1 MTTDV
6 RAGRPA
12 RLSLTVLI
20 LTLALSAP
28 AAAAPVWLAPADVAP
43 PSIGRATTATDADGT
58 VLAVWNANV
67 PSGSV
72 LRFAQ
77 RPPGGAWTAP
87 VDLTPAITDHYVG
100 EPIIR
105 IDDAGTATAVW
116 EYYDQDGIGDNT
128 TVFQSVRRPRG
139 GPWGAI
145 EAVSAPAVSPDAV
158 DRKDLAVAPG
168 GAVTAV
174 WQFTDY
180 GAGYRVVSARRSA
193 QGAWE
198 APTEL
203 TTAPVT
209 SGEALPR
216 IAVDDSGRATAVW
229 TQSPTVVLTAS
240 RDAGGAWDAP
250 VTVSGAPGNVGDAS
264 VAMDASGTA
273 TAVWR
278 RFSGVFRVETASRPA
293 GGSWS
298 LPDFLS
304 SAATTTNEP
313 QIAVDPDG
321 QALAAWQQTNGV
333 NVLIRAKRRPA
344 GGAWQ
349 VTADDLSATGQNALY
364 PAAILDR
371 AGNAT
376 VAWNR
381 SNGTEPVVQA
391 AHASPSGA
399 WTTPV
404 DVAAGGTDVYGT
416 WLSAN
421 PNGDLALSW
430 WRDSGLAAAVGVVP
444 PTCTSTTAAAQAAAT
459 VTVDLPCAGTV
470 DTRAIAAA
478 PALGALGPIDQA
490 LGRVTF
496 AANPGPGGT
505 DAFTF
510 TGTNAAGTSP
520 PATVNLTITPQP
532 PAPAGG
538 PPPPPPPA
546 PAPATP
552 AAKPAAVRFTSL
564 ATLPST
570 KRCVSRRQFRIRL
583 RVPKGVGVTSAE
595 VRVNGKRV
603 KTVKRARFTAPVDLR
618 NLPKGP
624 VKVNIRVRLADG
636 RTITGTR
643 TYRTCTA
650 KKAKPRR

>member
-1 MTTDV
+1 MFTDV
-6 RAGRPA
+6 RAGRLA
-12 RLSLTVLI
+12 RLPLAV
-20 LTLALSAP
+20 LTLGALAVLPAP

-43 PSIGRATTATDADGT
+43 PTIGIGSTAIDADGT

-72 LRFAQ
+72 LRVAQ
-77 RPPGGAWTAP
+77 RPPGGTWTAP
-87 VDLTPAITDHYVG
+87 VDLTPTITDHYVG
-100 EPIIR
+100 EPKIG
-105 IDDAGTATAVW
+105 IDDAGTATALW

-128 TVFQSVRRPRG
+128 TVLQSARRPRG

-145 EAVSAPAVSPDAV
+145 EAVSAVAVSPDAV
-158 DRKDLAVAPG
+158 DRKDLAVTPG
-168 GAVTAV
+168 GALTAV

-180 GAGYRVVSARRSA
+180 GSGYRVVSARRPA

-203 TTAPVT
+203 TTAAVAG
-209 SGEALPR
+209 GEALPR
-216 IAVDDSGRATAVW
+216 VAADDGGRAAAVW
-229 TQSPTVVLTAS
+229 TQSPTVVLAAS
-240 RDAGGAWDAP
+240 RDAAGAWDAP
-250 VTVSGAPGNVGDAS
+250 VTVSGAPGNVADPS

-278 RFSGVFRVETASRPA
+278 RFSGVSRVETASRTASGP
-293 GGSWS
+293 WS
-298 LPDFLS
+298 APEFLS
-304 SAATTTNEP
+304 SAAANTNEP

-321 QALAAWQQTNGV
+321 QALAAWRQTDGV
-333 NVLIRAKRRPA
+333 NLLIRAKRRPA

-349 VTADDLSATGQNALY
+349 ATADDLSVTGQNALA

-399 WTTPV
+399 WTAPV

-416 WLSAN
+416 RLSAN

-430 WRDSGLAAAVGVVP
+430 WRDSGLVAAVGVVP
-444 PTCTSTTAAAQAAAT
+444 PTCTSTTAAAQAAAA
-459 VTVDLPCAGTV
+459 VLIDLPCSGTV
-470 DTRAIAAA
+470 DTRAIGAA
-478 PALGALGPIDQA
+478 PALGVLGAIDQG

-496 AANPGPGGT
+496 TANPGPGGA

-510 TGTNAAGTSP
+510 TGANAAGTSA
-520 PATVNLTITPQP
+520 PATVSLAITPQP
-532 PAPAGG
+532 PAPAGPAPG
-538 PPPPPPPA
+538 VPAPPA
-546 PAPATP
+546 PAP
-552 AAKPAAVRFTSL
+552 KPAAVAFGSL

-570 KRCVSRRQFRIRL
+570 KRCVSRRLFRIRL

-603 KTVKRARFTAPVDLR
+603 RTVKRSRFTAPVDLR
-618 NLPKGP
+618 NLPKGR
-624 VKVNIRVRLADG
+624 VKVNIRVKLADG
-636 RTITGTR
+636 RTISGTR
-643 TYRTCTA
+643 TYRTCVA
-650 KKAKPRR
+650 KKR

>member
-1 MTTDV
+1 MITDV

-12 RLSLTVLI
+12 RLSLAV
-20 LTLALSAP
+20 LTLCVLAVLPAP
-28 AAAAPVWLAPADVAP
+28 AAAAPVWLATAEVAP
-43 PSIGRATTATDADGT
+43 PTIGLGATAIDADGT
-58 VLAVWNANV
+58 VVAVWNANV

-72 LRFAQ
+72 LRVAQ
-77 RPPGGAWTAP
+77 RPPGGAWSAP
-87 VDLTPAITDHYVG
+87 VDLTPTITDHYVG
-100 EPIIR
+100 EPKIG
-105 IDDAGTATAVW
+105 IDDAGTATALW
-116 EYYDQDGIGDNT
+116 EYLDQDGIGDNT
-128 TVFQSVRRPRG
+128 TVLQSARRPRG
-139 GPWGAI
+139 GPWGTI
-145 EAVSAPAVSPDAV
+145 ETVSAPAVSPEDIG
-158 DRKDLAVAPG
+158 RTDLAVAPG
-168 GAVTAV
+168 GALTAV

-180 GAGYRVVSARRSA
+180 GSGYRVVSARRSV

-203 TTAPVT
+203 TTAPVA

-216 IAVDDSGRATAVW
+216 VAVDDSGRAAAVW
-229 TQSPTVVLTAS
+229 TQSPTVVLAAS
-240 RDAGGAWDAP
+240 RDAAGAWDAP
-250 VTVSGAPGNVGDAS
+250 VTVSGAPGNVADPS

-278 RFSGVFRVETASRPA
+278 RFSGGFRVETASRAA
-293 GGSWS
+293 GEAWGT
-298 LPDFLS
+298 PEFLS
-304 SAATTTNEP
+304 SAAASTNEP

-321 QALAAWQQTNGV
+321 QALAAWRQTDGA

-349 VTADDLSATGQNALY
+349 ATADDLSVTGQNGLY

-399 WTTPV
+399 WSAPV
-404 DVAAGGTDVYGT
+404 DVATGGTDVD
-416 WLSAN
+416 WFRLSAN
-421 PNGDLALSW
+421 PSGDLALSW
-430 WRDSGLAAAVGVVP
+430 RRDNSLVAAVGVVP
-444 PTCTSTTAAAQAAAT
+444 PTCTSTTAAAQAAAA
-459 VTVDLPCAGTV
+459 VTVDLPCSGTV
-470 DTRAIAAA
+470 DTRAIGAA

-496 AANPGPGGT
+496 TAGPGPGGT

-510 TGTNAAGTSP
+510 TGTNAAGTSA

-532 PAPAGG
+532 PAPAGPAPG
-538 PPPPPPPA
+538 VPAPPA
-546 PAPATP
+546 PTP
-552 AAKPAAVRFTSL
+552 KPAAVAFNAL
-564 ATLPST
+564 ATLPAT
-570 KRCVSRRQFRIRL
+570 KKCVSRRVFRIRL

-603 KTVKRARFTAPVDLR
+603 RTVKRSRFTAPVDLR
-618 NLPKGP
+618 NLPKGR
-624 VKVNIRVRLADG
+624 VKVNIRVKLADG

-643 TYRTCTA
+643 TYRTCAA
-650 KKAKPRR
+650 KKR